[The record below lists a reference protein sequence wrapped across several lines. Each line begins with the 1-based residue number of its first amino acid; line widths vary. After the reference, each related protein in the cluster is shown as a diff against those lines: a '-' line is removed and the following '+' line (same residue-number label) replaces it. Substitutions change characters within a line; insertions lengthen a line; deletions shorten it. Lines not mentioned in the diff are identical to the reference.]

1 MVQSLPWF
9 NHIRQ
14 TITDDMFKDLDL
26 MLQDK
31 SKIMHNCY
39 ELHFM
44 ERSCDIRIKREEIE
58 KSAPGNTNFLASLN
72 DIYAL
77 I

>member
-1 MVQSLPWF
+1 M
-9 NHIRQ
+9 
-14 TITDDMFKDLDL
+14 DDMFKDLDF

-31 SKIMHNCY
+31 SKLTHHCY
-39 ELHFM
+39 ELYFM
-44 ERSCDIRIKREEIE
+44 ERSCDIRIGGEEIE
-58 KSAPGNTNFLASLN
+58 KSAPRNANFLASLN